1 MAAMLTLA
9 AGVLQF
15 VPPTAAGADPVSKN
29 IAGTCTGADAA
40 TNGLLG
46 ALGGTSLAVAFK
58 VDGDV
63 PASLKP
69 GQSGS
74 QIKFTWSVTL
84 DAALVGKA
92 VAAGLTKMTIKDAK
106 LDMDVAGPTST
117 RTVPGRPDDIVLNLV
132 AGQPASLKQGPF
144 TGTLKDVGDS
154 GVITY
159 KTSAVSFTIGV
170 ALAGKALNLNIACKA
185 PALVASTPIKVAGAP
200 DLKPIEVP
208 GTAGQPVT
216 IDVVGKY
223 AKAGR
228 TPLLP
233 SSLKALDANGK
244 VVNGKLVV
252 TAGKAGST
260 TSANFEL
267 CGQPFKVS
275 DAEPGV
281 SEVQKLVLDF
291 NYDGFKRGM
300 AFTLKSGDEE
310 TNLLWT
316 AKLNFFGALGG
327 LTLPDKV
334 PTGPGGAPAP
344 EWWPNEANRYA
355 TGTEYQPLTA
365 AQLQAALE
373 LLPSIGPGNVEVTKP
388 VQAVQEY
395 VLTFKGALANKD
407 VPTVGVGTFLSV
419 LPQET
424 KDQLIGLAG
433 SLGGG
438 GGSGG
443 TGGTGGSSTSIPA
456 GLTGD
461 QYIQLLQQQAGE
473 LLAAGDFNGAGDK
486 LAESIRVAINNALGS
501 IDVNE
506 AVATINGLFPAK
518 PQVSTETGGEEPVEA
533 KFQDLCSQSSAT
545 VVVKAAPVPT
555 TTTVV
560 DDTPPPGP
568 PGPGVLGTEQ
578 VNSGG
583 SARVASNGTGPTSL
597 ASTGNS
603 ASVALLLT
611 AVLLVIAGIV
621 LGDANRFKVG
631 FRTVRR

>member
-1 MAAMLTLA
+1 M
-9 AGVLQF
+9 
-15 VPPTAAGADPVSKN
+15 
-29 IAGTCTGADAA
+29 
-40 TNGLLG
+40 
-46 ALGGTSLAVAFK
+46 
-58 VDGDV
+58 
-63 PASLKP
+63 
-69 GQSGS
+69 
-74 QIKFTWSVTL
+74 KFTWSVAL

-106 LDMDVAGPTST
+106 LDIDVAGPTST
-117 RTVPGRPDDIVLNLV
+117 KSVPGRPDDIVLNLV

-144 TGTLKDVGDS
+144 SAALKDVGDS

-159 KTSAVSFTIGV
+159 KTSGVSFTIGV
-170 ALAGKALNLNIACKA
+170 SLAGKALNLNIACKA
-185 PALVASTPIKVAGAP
+185 AALVASTPIKVAGAP
-200 DLKPIEVP
+200 DLKPLEATASSGQTVP
-208 GTAGQPVT
+208 F
-216 IDVVGKY
+216 DVV
-223 AKAGR
+223 ASARPGR

-233 SSLKALDANGK
+233 SSLKTLDANGK

-260 TSANFEL
+260 TTANYLL

-281 SEVQKLVLDF
+281 SEVQKLVLDL
-291 NYDGFKRGM
+291 NYDTFKRGM
-300 AFTLKSGDEE
+300 AFTLKSGEDE
-310 TNLLWT
+310 TDLLWT
-316 AKLNFFGALGG
+316 AKLGFLGVVGG
-327 LTLPDKV
+327 LTLPSSV
-334 PTGPGGAPAP
+334 PTGPGGAPAS

-355 TGTEYQPLTA
+355 LGTEYQALSA
-365 AQLQAALE
+365 ADVQSALE
-373 LLPSIGPGNVEVTKP
+373 SLPSIGKGNVEVTKP
-388 VQAVQEY
+388 IPSVQTFV
-395 VLTFKGALANKD
+395 VSFKGALAEKD
-407 VPTVGVGTFLSV
+407 VPAVEVGTFLSV

-443 TGGTGGSSTSIPA
+443 SGSPSTTIPG

-486 LAESIRVAINNALGS
+486 LAESIRVALNNALGN

-506 AVATINGLFPAK
+506 AVAAINGLFPAK

-533 KFQDLCSQSSAT
+533 KFQDLCAQSSAT
-545 VVVKAAPVPT
+545 VTVKAAAVPT
-555 TTTVV
+555 TTAPPTV
-560 DDTPPPGP
+560 TPPPP
-568 PGPGVLGTEQ
+568 AAPGADVLGVQTAR
-578 VNSGG
+578 SGSSG
-583 SARVASNGTGPTSL
+583 STGRATL
-597 ASTGNS
+597 ASTGNSS

-621 LGDANRFKVG
+621 LGDANRFRVG